1 MMDLNSRLY
10 YLFRRQL
17 IHKNSAAEK
26 QELLSLMADP
36 DNEDQVKDLLNIYW
50 EEFDVSDMSTEPVFQ
65 PGQGE
70 DILNGLLQKYVY
82 PTQAAARKP
91 AILPRILAAAAAAVA
106 VITLGTWLYMNN
118 VTALRTTSGKDE
130 VVTNDIAPGKQ
141 GATLTLANGKTIK
154 LSVVTNGELAKEA
167 GAIITKS
174 ASGQLIYE
182 LKPTKKAANDL
193 GAVNT
198 LSTAKGETY
207 QVQLPDGSTVWLN
220 AASSITYTTNLLTD
234 GKRMVKLQGEAY
246 FQIAK
251 DKKHPFIVKSK
262 NQQIE
267 VLGTNFNVN
276 AYADEPIVETTLLEG
291 SVRISSAK
299 TEAIRLKPGE
309 QALHDG
315 HTIKVGKANLESTMD
330 WKNGE
335 IVLNGIDLK
344 IALRKI
350 ARWYNIEVVY
360 DPTVPDHIKSGGWIS
375 RETKLSEVLALIEK
389 SGQVKFKL
397 DERRL
402 RVMK

>member
-1 MMDLNSRLY
+1 MIDLNSRLY
-10 YLFRRQL
+10 YLFRQQL
-17 IHKNSAAEK
+17 IHKNSAIEK

-36 DNEDQVKDLLNIYW
+36 GNEDQVKDLLNIYW
-50 EEFDVSDMSTEPVFQ
+50 EEFDVPDMSTEPVFQ

-70 DILNGLLQKYVY
+70 DILSGLLQKYVY
-82 PTQAAARKP
+82 PTQAAARKL
-91 AILPRILAAAAAAVA
+91 ASLPRILAAAAAAA
-106 VITLGTWLYMNN
+106 VITLGTWLYINK
-118 VTALRTTSGKDE
+118 VTALRTTSGKNE

-207 QVQLPDGSTVWLN
+207 QVQLPDGSAVWLN

-267 VLGTNFNVN
+267 VLGTSFNVN

-291 SVRISSAK
+291 SVRILSTK
-299 TEAIRLKPGE
+299 IKAINLQPGE

-315 HTIKVGKANLESTMD
+315 HGIKVGKANLESTMD

-335 IVLNGIDLK
+335 IVLNDVDLK
-344 IALRKI
+344 TALRKI

-360 DPTVPDHIKSGGWIS
+360 DPTIPDHIKSGGWIS